1 MVTDRLTDSHT
12 HTHTHGKTT
21 ITLCLCTLVNKPYYN
36 TSPWQLILSDVTP
49 DNKNFMILEL
59 EAELCHKLDLEER

>member
-49 DNKNFMILEL
+49 DNNNFMILDKN
-59 EAELCHKLDLEER
+59 EAELSQTRP